1 MVTLGDDAL
10 DRAAERLAEY
20 RSKDSLADILEQY
33 ATLIESYKRLK
44 SDYEEEREGRERYKQ
59 LARGHER
66 NPFALVIVDGDGYV
80 FDESLIL
87 EGEEGGIRA
96 AKQLNDTIKASL
108 RRKGLEGC
116 EVVVRVYANLVGL
129 SKHLNKNGLCG
140 AEKRS
145 LAPFIAGF
153 NRFHGL
159 TDFVD
164 AGELKE
170 NADHKIK
177 AMLRLYADNAQCKH
191 IYFAACHDVGYVAD
205 LTPYRGNTELFT
217 LIRTSSQRFHDEFNK
232 LSMNTEELP
241 GVFRATALMPYPV
254 AGQVQNPKSASLA
267 TRNTSGN
274 ISGSSSSELPINAAL
289 HSISAKNS
297 TNNNNNNNNSMQ
309 CTFYAAGKCKY
320 GSGCKFLHLDTKQH
334 QKSGYNGQSPSHMTD
349 SWRTGNKSNDQI
361 NYDSYPQNAFKDISV
376 LPRHID
382 IPTGFVAIN
391 ANGDRLDP
399 YVPAPSSNTLKR
411 FKAIS
416 GHIKLCNKKHLSDS
430 CYDENCEYD
439 HTPIPGNLKP
449 VLELMAR
456 TMPCPQRGGCRKPNC
471 IYGHVCQ
478 KADCRRRG
486 GKAPCRFPFN
496 MCCGDFEMND
506 IVPATMPVGTNGE
519 DAHSTGSGGFPVEE
533 SEDGVSIL
541 DAAFEHLEA
550 VQPTRLE
557 KGTTPGS
564 Y

>member
-10 DRAAERLAEY
+10 DQAAERLAEY
-20 RSKDSLADILEQY
+20 RSKDSLAEILEQY

-116 EVVVRVYANLVGL
+116 EVMVRVYANLVGL

-145 LAPFIAGF
+145 LAPFTAGF

-170 NADHKIK
+170 NADHKMR

-217 LIRTSSQRFHDEFNK
+217 LVRTSSLRLHNEFLK
-232 LSMNTEELP
+232 LGMNTEELP
-241 GVFRATALMPYPV
+241 GVFRTVGLMPYPV
-254 AGQVQNPKSASLA
+254 AGQAHNQKNTSLA
-267 TRNTSGN
+267 TRNLSVDMST
-274 ISGSSSSELPINAAL
+274 NAAMQ
-289 HSISAKNS
+289 SISANNN
-297 TNNNNNNNNSMQ
+297 NNNNNNNNSMQ

-320 GSGCKFLHLDTKQH
+320 GNGCKFLHLDTKQH
-334 QKSGYNGQSPSHMTD
+334 PKSGYNGQSPSHMTD

-361 NYDSYPQNAFKDISV
+361 NYDSYPQTAPKDMSM

-391 ANGDRLDP
+391 INGDRLDP
-399 YVPAPSSNTLKR
+399 YIPTPSSNTLKR

-416 GHIKLCNKKHLSDS
+416 GPTKLCNKKHLSDS
-430 CYDENCEYD
+430 CFDENCEYD
-439 HTPIPGNLKP
+439 HTPIPGYLKP

-456 TMPCPQRGGCRKPNC
+456 TMPCPQRGACRKLNC

-496 MCCGDFEMND
+496 MCTGDFEMTNL
-506 IVPATMPVGTNGE
+506 VPAAIAGANGE
-519 DAHSTGSGGFPVEE
+519 DTHSTGSVGIPIEE

-541 DAAFEHLEA
+541 DAAF
-550 VQPTRLE
+550 
-557 KGTTPGS
+557 
-564 Y
+564 